1 MDLRRQVYDLLVLKV
16 LPAGEY
22 AAQQDRGINRRNFGI
37 VYSLPCIP
45 IHEVVEET
53 VLVRH
58 LVEKETQRSLDT
70 RNNAGAGHVAAL
82 VRDAEGG

>member
-1 MDLRRQVYDLLVLKV
+1 V

-22 AAQQDRGINRRNFGI
+22 AAQQDRGINRRNFGV
-37 VYSLPCIP
+37 VYSLPCIHM
-45 IHEVVEET
+45 HEVVEET

-70 RNNAGAGHVAAL
+70 RNKAGAGHVAAL

>member
-1 MDLRRQVYDLLVLKV
+1 V

-22 AAQQDRGINRRNFGI
+22 AAQQDCGINRRNFGV
-37 VYSLPCIP
+37 VYSLAGIH
-45 IHEVVEET
+45 IHEVVEKT
-53 VLVRH
+53 VSVRH

-70 RNNAGAGHVAAL
+70 RNNAGVGHVAAL